1 MLRFIKSLTSP
12 AVKRAVI
19 TSGLE
24 VSAALDTLGLSS
36 GTRGLGAIF
45 TLHHVRPRFV
55 RSFHPN
61 DILEITP
68 EFLDEALA
76 TLSARGYEFIRLEDV
91 PARLANPDAKR
102 PFACFT
108 LDDGNR
114 NNKTDAAPV
123 FTRHNAPFTVFI
135 TKGFIEGTH
144 SLWWETLEALLNKV
158 PAFDFDFGLGTEPV
172 PAATHEQKLAAFGRM
187 TDFVST
193 SDEARAVTQ
202 LDEETR
208 RHSIDPLAITRDL
221 IMRADEL
228 RALAEN
234 PLVSYGA
241 HTVSHRGLARLPEV
255 DAWREIE
262 QSVQAV
268 EAMTGK
274 RANGFAYT
282 YGDARSVSARER
294 QILRELGIPIG
305 VTTRPGVLT
314 TDMAGDTTALP
325 RISFNGLYQKS
336 RYVRAL
342 ASGIPFKMLR

>member
-24 VSAALDTLGLSS
+24 VSAVLDTLGLSS
-36 GTRGLGAIF
+36 RTRGLGAIF
-45 TLHHVRPRFV
+45 TLHHVRPRFI

-68 EFLDEALA
+68 EFLDEALT
-76 TLSARGYEFIRLEDV
+76 TLAARGYEFIRLEDV
-91 PARLANPDAKR
+91 PVRLAGKGSKR

-114 NNKTDAAPV
+114 NNKTYAAAV
-123 FTRHNAPFTVFI
+123 FTRHNAPFTIFI

-172 PAATHEQKLAAFGRM
+172 PAATYEQKLAAFNRI
-187 TDFVST
+187 TDFVGT
-193 SDEARAVTQ
+193 SDETRAVAQ
-202 LDEETR
+202 LDEEAR
-208 RHSIDPLAITRDL
+208 RHGIDPLAITRDL
-221 IMRADEL
+221 TMRADEL

-241 HTVSHRGLARLPEV
+241 HTVSHRGLARLPEA
-255 DAWREIE
+255 DARRDIE
-262 QSVQAV
+262 QSVHAV
-268 EAMTGK
+268 EAMTGRK
-274 RANGFAYT
+274 ANGFAYT

-294 QILRELGIPIG
+294 QVLREIGLPIG

-314 TDMAGDTTALP
+314 SDMAADTTALP
-325 RISFNGLYQKS
+325 RISLNGLYQKS

-342 ASGIPFKMLR
+342 ASGIPFRVLG